1 MYMKIKRI
9 IDLSQPLIGGYTN
22 PAFIKSE
29 LTACLTYE
37 RNGWMGEIL
46 TAATHVGTHIDAPA
60 HRFEQGR
67 SIDGYPL
74 SRFQG
79 NAIPLD
85 LFYKKEG
92 EEITEDDILP
102 YIKKIK
108 KNDIVL
114 LCTGWG
120 EKKHGD
126 DRDTYINKSPWL
138 GGKAS
143 QMLIEA
149 GINAVGIDHFS
160 IGGAKAEN
168 VAIPHEMLMKAD
180 ILIFEDLLLPRT
192 LLERE
197 NWYIAAFPIAI
208 GKASGS
214 FARIVALEFDN
225 PYMPVC
231 DRPSESKKAAMK
243 YMPNLELP
251 LLYPVRQH
259 LRKTDI
265 LDLEKYL
272 MEILPALGAR
282 VRLTAGKRIG
292 ICVGSR
298 GIASISLVL
307 KRLIDYLKSQG
318 AEPVIIPCMGSH
330 GGATAEG
337 QAGVIAEYGI
347 TEDRMGA
354 SISSCM
360 DVIDIGPTV
369 NGLKVYMDTAASGFD
384 TLIVVNRIKEHT
396 DFSGETESG
405 ILKMLAIGLGNHVGA
420 SYIHSFG
427 AKGLKEYIPE
437 IAAKMIET
445 RQIIGIGIVED
456 GYSEIDRIEIMFGKE
471 IFEKEKELF
480 KYTKSI
486 KAKIPFKKL
495 DYLIIEEMGKN
506 ISGSGMDT
514 KVIGRIRYSGV
525 NEPEGP
531 SPDIITCLR
540 LTPESHGNAAGVGLV
555 DLISKRLFDS
565 IDFNIMFINGKATKC
580 PERYKIPMYLED
592 DRTAILTGL
601 EFARAAGTFKNRI
614 AFIKNTG
621 CLETIY
627 VSEPLMKEALSTGM
641 FEIAS
646 SEGIKIRYEDG
657 GSYQSIFT

>member
-1 MYMKIKRI
+1 MKIKRI

-22 PAFIKSE
+22 PAFIQSE
-29 LTACLTYE
+29 LSACLSYE
-37 RNGWMGEIL
+37 KDGWMGEIL

-60 HRFEQGR
+60 HRLEQGR

-79 NAIPLD
+79 NAIPVD
-85 LFYKKEG
+85 LFHKREG
-92 EEITEDDILP
+92 EEITEGDILP

-108 KNDIVL
+108 KNDTVL

-120 EKKHGD
+120 EKKHGGD
-126 DRDTYINKSPWL
+126 KDTYVNKSPWL

-180 ILIFEDLLLPRT
+180 ILIFEDLLLPRV

-214 FARIVALEFDN
+214 FARVVALEFDN
-225 PYMPVC
+225 RYMNINDKPAETERVAV
-231 DRPSESKKAAMK
+231 KNTA
-243 YMPNLELP
+243 NLELP
-251 LLYPVRQH
+251 LLYPVRQQ
-259 LRKTDI
+259 LKKTGV
-265 LDLEKYL
+265 LDLEKYWTG
-272 MEILPALGAR
+272 ILSTPDAK
-282 VRLTAGKRIG
+282 VHLTAGKRIG

-298 GIASISLVL
+298 GITNISLVL
-307 KRLIDYLKSQG
+307 KLLIDYLKSRG

-337 QAGVIAEYGI
+337 QTGLIAEYGI

-354 SISSCM
+354 SISSCV

-369 NGLKVYMDTAASGFD
+369 NGLKAYMDTVASGLD

-427 AKGLKEYIPE
+427 AKGLREYIPE

-445 RQIIGIGIVED
+445 RQIIGVGIVED
-456 GYSEIDRIEIMFGKE
+456 GYSEIDRIELMLGKE
-471 IFEKEKELF
+471 IFEKEKELL

-495 DYLIIEEMGKN
+495 DYLVIEEMGKN
-506 ISGSGMDT
+506 VSGSGMDT
-514 KVIGRIRYSGV
+514 KVIGRIRYPGI
-525 NEPEGP
+525 NEPESP
-531 SPDIITCLR
+531 SPDIITCLG
-540 LTPESHGNAAGVGLV
+540 LTPESHGNAAGVGLA

-565 IDFNIMFINGKATKC
+565 IDFNITFINGKTTKC
-580 PERYKIPMYLED
+580 PERYKIPMFLED

-601 EFARAAGTFKNRI
+601 EFARATDTFQNRI

-621 CLETIY
+621 SLETMY
-627 VSEPLMKEALSTGM
+627 VSEPLLKEALSIGTL
-641 FEIAS
+641 EVIS
-646 SEGIKIRYEDG
+646 SEGVRIKYEDG
-657 GSYQSIFT
+657 GGYQSIFI